1 MNAWRWLISVLVSM
15 SSHPDAIHD
24 EAPKAAAAV
33 AVAYANLPRRES
45 APELKPEAEPQRPHA
60 KHSCRCGGFCS
71 RACTC
76 GCHSVLPPSDP
87 CMSGKCRP

>member
-33 AVAYANLPRRES
+33 AVAYARLPRRD
-45 APELKPEAEPQRPHA
+45 AALDLTPELPSPKQPTVKP
-60 KHSCRCGGFCS
+60 CRCGGACS
-71 RACTC
+71 PACTC
-76 GCHSVLPPSDP
+76 GCHRMPSP
-87 CMSGKCRP
+87 AMGCSGERCKK